1 MKEISLKKIDEF
13 GYTVNFKRIVFE
25 ENFRQFAIEQM
36 NYSYNIVELYS
47 GCRVLWFQ
55 KNDLLPFSIDNM
67 IEFAKTYI
75 RMITDEQFENGIQR
89 LANKFSDIK
98 FPVNK
103 TIKL

>member
-13 GYTVNFKRIVFE
+13 GYIVNFKGIVFE
-25 ENFRQFAIEQM
+25 ANYRQFAIEQSY
-36 NYSYNIVELYS
+36 YSYNIIELYS

-89 LANKFSDIK
+89 LANKFSDIE